1 MQRPTLADFFYLGY
15 GHEGSYASF
24 YEQKDNT
31 VFGQG
36 YGNKN
41 VSFIRNVTMP
51 PRFAVDSKNAVT
63 YFKNYAVQFGLDYS
77 VGGRD
82 LYGESADRESYFAV
96 AMFNLGL
103 PAYVG
108 DVEDLTT
115 DDYRSMTLAQI
126 VSYVLEKR
134 LAIAINCMSGKELA
148 GTVLRSGDMLLCR
161 TNAATTADQLYG
173 IGDLFIYDEDDDKFG
188 KWTPNGLKWY
198 EDVLSPLIIFRPLLE
213 LYGLY
218 NIGREDFDA
227 YMNKQPT
234 SLAVNTVSLNQVDY
248 GTTSGSSLP
257 VIDRTSGA
265 SGTGGTIDTATAKKY
280 IWCRLMQELNN
291 EYGTAGLMGN
301 LAHESGFSSNNLQN
315 TYEQSLHMTDPEYT
329 AAVDQGTYTNF
340 VHDSA
345 GYGLAQ
351 WTYYTRK
358 QNLLNYSKQQGT
370 SIGSLAMQVDFLI
383 SELKNSY
390 GSVWSELLSSESVR
404 AASDVVLLNFERPAD
419 QSEAVKTRRANSGVT
434 IYNEFHGTSFNE
446 DVIVNVEQQG
456 NASTTSVASSEQAYQ
471 ATGLLQKAVSK
482 EVYSLDTSSWAP
494 TNWARDWTTGSN
506 FGWRI
511 IDGKNQFHKGIDISP
526 IPYNP
531 TYSDVWK
538 RYTLDDATI
547 VATGYDSS
555 MGNYVTYRPD
565 STPSVTIT
573 EMHYANNSIPS
584 NIVAGAHVSRG
595 TFIGI
600 GGNTGHSY
608 GEHIHFQINV
618 PAYTDT
624 DGKSYIVVDPTA
636 WLSAVINR
644 RPKS

>member
-24 YEQKDNT
+24 YEQKDDT

-36 YGNKN
+36 DGNKN

-51 PRFAVDSKNAVT
+51 PRFEVDSANAVS

-108 DVEDLTT
+108 DAEDLTT

-134 LAIAINCMSGKELA
+134 LAIAINCMSGKEIA

-173 IGDLFIYDEDDDKFG
+173 IGDLFMYDEDDDKFG
-188 KWTPNGLKWY
+188 KWTQNGLKWY
-198 EDVLSPLIIFRPLLE
+198 EDVISPLIIFRPLLE

-218 NIGREDFDA
+218 NIGRDDFDA
-227 YMNKQPT
+227 YINKQPT
-234 SLAVNTVSLNQVDY
+234 SLAVNTVSLNQVSTA
-248 GTTSGSSLP
+248 TTGSTISA
-257 VIDRTSGA
+257 VDRTSGA

-301 LAHESGFSSNNLQN
+301 IAHESGFSSNNLQN
-315 TYEQSLHMTDPEYT
+315 TYEQSLGMTDPEYT
-329 AAVDQGTYTNF
+329 AAVDNGTYTNF
-340 VHDSA
+340 ANDSA

-351 WTYYTRK
+351 WTYSTRK
-358 QNLLNYSKQQGT
+358 QNLLSYSKQQGT

-390 GSVWSELLSSESVR
+390 GSVWSELISAGSVR
-404 AASDVVLLNFERPAD
+404 AASDNVLLNFERPAD
-419 QSEAVKTRRANSGVT
+419 QSEAAKTRRANSGVT

-456 NASTTSVASSEQAYQ
+456 SASMTDVASSESAYQ

-482 EVYSLDTSSWAP
+482 ETYPLDTSSWAP
-494 TNWARDWTTGSN
+494 TNWNSDWQTTSN
-506 FGWRI
+506 FGWRVM
-511 IDGKNQFHKGIDISP
+511 DGKNQFHRGIDLVP
-526 IPYNP
+526 LPKTPLYGTQWN
-531 TYSDVWK
+531 

-547 VATGYDSS
+547 VATGYDSA

-573 EMHYANNSIPS
+573 EMHYQDSSIPS
-584 NIVAGAHVSRG
+584 SIVAGAHVTRG

-600 GGNTGHSY
+600 GGTTGHST

-624 DGKSYIVVDPTA
+624 DGKSYTVVDPTA